1 MTFPV
6 VRDTIGL
13 GLSSGICS
21 FVGLV
26 AFAFVVLFIDET
38 KGRALQDMSR
48 AAEAGA
54 TA

>member
-26 AFAFVVLFIDET
+26 AFVVLFIDET